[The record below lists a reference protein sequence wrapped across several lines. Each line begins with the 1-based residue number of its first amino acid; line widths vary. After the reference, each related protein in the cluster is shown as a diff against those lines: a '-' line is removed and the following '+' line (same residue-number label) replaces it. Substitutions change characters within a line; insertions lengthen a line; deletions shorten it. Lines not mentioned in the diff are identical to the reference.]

1 MLKGRRRWLALGA
14 VMAAL
19 AVGAGAALAA
29 TRAADN
35 GFLAGVAERLGISEE
50 KLQNAIRDESLA
62 QIDQAVKDGKL
73 TQEQADRLKERV
85 RSGQALGPLGGFG
98 RGFGF
103 GPDLGLDFGPKLGHL
118 FRGIDDQIDAAAD
131 YLGVTAEQLR
141 TELEDGDSL
150 ADVAREKGKSVDGL
164 KAAMR
169 NALKADLDKAVDDGV
184 VTQEQADSLYEKL
197 APGIDRL
204 VESDFR
210 FPKPFPPGFGFG
222 FGLGLGNADLEK
234 AAADYLGLTEAQ
246 LEERLEDG
254 DSLSE
259 IAKDEGKSV
268 DGLKA
273 ALKKAV
279 RDDLDAAVDKG
290 AITKAQA
297 DDLYGHLSEHVDRL
311 VENGGRFGFRMKF
324 RGPGGGFDFRFGP
337 PERSDDDTEPSVY
350 EPALRVQVF

>member
-14 VMAAL
+14 LMAAL

-85 RSGQALGPLGGFG
+85 RSGQELGPLGGFG

-103 GPDLGLDFGPKLGHL
+103 GLDPGLGRGFGHF
-118 FRGIDDQIDAAAD
+118 FRGVEDQIDAAAE
-131 YLGVTAEQLR
+131 YLGITPEQLR

-197 APGIDRL
+197 APGVDRL

-210 FPKPFPPGFGFG
+210 FPKPFAPGFGFGFG

-246 LEERLEDG
+246 LEDRLEDG

-297 DDLYGHLSEHVDRL
+297 DDLYDHLSEHVDRL